1 MTEEVSV
8 AGGLN
13 GFLLFYFQKK
23 LTKKS
28 KLRAKTTVVSPE
40 TKVRYLVNIFIWRLD
55 LFTNGGGQRVKGP
68 FTLDDNDAFLSFLAV
83 VMCKQYHW

>member
-1 MTEEVSV
+1 MTDEVSV
-8 AGGLN
+8 ADGLN

-28 KLRAKTTVVSPE
+28 KLRAKTAVVSPE

-55 LFTNGGGQRVKGP
+55 LFTNGGG
-68 FTLDDNDAFLSFLAV
+68 
-83 VMCKQYHW
+83 